1 MKYTLE
7 QKEQIAEAL
16 EHWNRV
22 CKVADVEYEKP
33 FTHQTNI
40 VINDLFRAKE
50 YLESIDDCW
59 VWHPL
64 MDYAE
69 GEDW

>member
-1 MKYTLE
+1 MKHTLE
-7 QKEQIAEAL
+7 QKEAISEAL
-16 EHWNRV
+16 EHWIRV
-22 CKVADVEYEKP
+22 CKVADKEYEKP

-50 YLESIDDCW
+50 HLESLDGCF

-64 MDYAE
+64 MDFAE
-69 GEDW
+69 KES